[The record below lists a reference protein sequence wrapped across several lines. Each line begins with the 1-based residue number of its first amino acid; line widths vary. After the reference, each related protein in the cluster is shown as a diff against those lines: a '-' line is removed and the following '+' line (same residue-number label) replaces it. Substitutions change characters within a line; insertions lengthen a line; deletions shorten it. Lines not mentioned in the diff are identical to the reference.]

1 MMGHNWSR
9 IDHLGGII
17 DKTQVAS
24 SAKKSAQE
32 TKAYEKLTEKCSGRL
47 RFSSLNRPKPTDI
60 LDKKKTKNRKRTR
73 RSKKHNKT
81 KLDKTNERMNSYN
94 RSRPIRFRQE
104 ARLADGAGERQ

>member
-24 SAKKSAQE
+24 SSKKSAQE

-60 LDKKKTKNRKRTR
+60 LDKKKTKDT
-73 RSKKHNKT
+73 T
-81 KLDKTNERMNSYN
+81 L
-94 RSRPIRFRQE
+94 
-104 ARLADGAGERQ
+104 